1 MDYHGAADLTGG
13 NGPGR
18 EVALRS
24 CVRADA
30 PRLFQWRNDP
40 KIIAL
45 SAGQREVGWTEHT
58 AWFNAALENPD
69 VALFIVLAD
78 DQPVGTVRLER
89 PEPTAATL
97 TVFLQPRFT
106 GKGVGPEAI
115 KQATR
120 HAFEDWPDL
129 KLVRAYIRRTNTTSL
144 RAFEKAGYCE
154 TGDTSRLSPDSSLL
168 EVCWPDEHAMQRMGN
183 R

>member
-1 MDYHGAADLTGG
+1 
-13 NGPGR
+13 
-18 EVALRS
+18 LRS

-45 SAGQREVGWTEHT
+45 SAGQREVSWTEHT

-78 DQPVGTVRLER
+78 DQAVGTVRLER

-144 RAFEKAGYCE
+144 RAFEKAGFAVPSVKTSPGTEEPLVEACYFE
-154 TGDTSRLSPDSSLL
+154 TQPEQD
-168 EVCWPDEHAMQRMGN
+168 
-183 R
+183 